1 MNAPPGQT
9 VIGSHSSGDV
19 RSDLTLEPSS
29 DFEDQHSYKNYIVT
43 IRPCCRIAGGYW
55 VADFV
60 ISLHGKTVT
69 ESDFAAVN
77 EVFLTPISAAHNAL
91 ETARACIDAMERA

>member
-1 MNAPPGQT
+1 VHDHERDGNAQAQFQE
-9 VIGSHSSGDV
+9 H
-19 RSDLTLEPSS
+19 R
-29 DFEDQHSYKNYIVT
+29 
-43 IRPCCRIAGGYW
+43 CRLN
-55 VADFV
+55 
-60 ISLHGKTVT
+60 SLHGKTVT